1 MEGLLQLHREMEV
14 GYCRMVTISTDNLY
28 ETYEFRTSVG
38 AHWTFLSDAG
48 RKVQKDLDITE
59 YTDPTHNPM
68 IPYTIVLEPGLVVH
82 KIYNGYWFFGRP
94 TVDELRLDLRTV
106 LRKCRPDWDIS
117 QPEMRAAWQKGDKS
131 RFFPYGKS
139 LAEVFAQ
146 QAGEE
151 SPSESKVAAKADIL
165 HQVHVRAVP
174 QRVLAAVT
182 TQPGVRSWWTASC
195 DVKPEIGFVN
205 VLRFNNGAVEF
216 HFRVD
221 EQTPRR
227 VAWTCVRAPKVPDEW
242 VDTRLTFE
250 LAEQDSGTKLR
261 FGHRGWRSTEGAYAE
276 CNTVWAE
283 LMRRIGSHAEGKA
296 TQPYFSG

>member
-28 ETYEFRTSVG
+28 ETYEFRTGVG
-38 AHWTFLSDAG
+38 AQWTFLSDAG
-48 RKVQKDLDITE
+48 RKVQKDLDIVE

-68 IPYTIVLEPGLVVH
+68 IPHTIVLEPGLVVH

-94 TVDELRLDLRTV
+94 TVDELRHDLRAV
-106 LRKCRPDWDIS
+106 LQKCRPDWDITQS
-117 QPEMRAAWQKGDKS
+117 EMRAAWQKGEKNH
-131 RFFPYGKS
+131 FFPYGKTYS
-139 LAEVFAQ
+139 EVFAE
-146 QAGEE
+146 EE
-151 SPSESKVAAKADIL
+151 SQGEKKVGAKADVL
-165 HQVHVRAVP
+165 HQIDIRAVP

-182 TQPGVRSWWTASC
+182 TQQGIRSWWTASC
-195 DVKPEIGFVN
+195 DVKPEIGYVN
-205 VLRFNNGAVEF
+205 VLRFNNGNVEF

-221 EQTPRR
+221 EQTPRH
-227 VAWTCVRAPKVPDEW
+227 VAWTCIRAAKVPDEW
-242 VDTRLTFE
+242 VDTRLTFD

-276 CNTVWAE
+276 CNTTWGE
-283 LMRRIGSHAEGKA
+283 LMQRLRSHAEGKP